1 MASTRPRR
9 LNARLPPLPPPF
21 FLLAPQA
28 LPFSQ
33 RLFELAILSEPAVV
47 TATTVL
53 APAAVLWTQAQ
64 SPKRFGLGF

>member
-1 MASTRPRR
+1 
-9 LNARLPPLPPPF
+9 
-21 FLLAPQA
+21 LLLSPIFWAPQT

-53 APAAVLWTQAQ
+53 APAAVLWTQSQ
-64 SPKRFGLGF
+64 SSKRFGLGF

>member
-1 MASTRPRR
+1 MRPACCR
-9 LNARLPPLPPPF
+9 PTSF
-21 FLLAPQA
+21 FLLLLSPIFWAPQT

-53 APAAVLWTQAQ
+53 APAAVLWTQSQ
-64 SPKRFGLGF
+64 SSKRFGLGF